1 MAKKSKFK
9 CVYVGC
15 YDVCPKRW
23 PSNECLNSVE
33 WDHENTVE
41 LQIGQLKPCFLH
53 PSIYMSVFIWIAL

>member
-9 CVYVGC
+9 CVCRVLRC
-15 YDVCPKRW
+15 LSKEVAF
-23 PSNECLNSVE
+23 NACLNSVY

-41 LQIGQLKPCFLH
+41 VQIGQFKPCFLH